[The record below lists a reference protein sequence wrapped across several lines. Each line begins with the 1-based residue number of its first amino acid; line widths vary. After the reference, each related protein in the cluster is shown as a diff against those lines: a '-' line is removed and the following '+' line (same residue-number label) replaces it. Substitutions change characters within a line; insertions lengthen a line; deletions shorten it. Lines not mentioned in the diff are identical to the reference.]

1 MAAALSRM
9 DWSPCGVSADNGPAV
24 RKLSVSSFRNY
35 KNLRLELSRK
45 PIVLTGHNG
54 AGKTNLMEALSFLT
68 PGTGLRKARL
78 SSIDMVSVKN
88 EDQLAEIT
96 DRTHRCLSLIHI

>member
-1 MAAALSRM
+1 MTAALSRM
-9 DWSPCGVSADNGPAV
+9 DLSPSGVFADKGPAV
-24 RKLSVSSFRNY
+24 RKLSVSAFRNY

-54 AGKTNLMEALSFLT
+54 AGKTNLIEALSFLS

-78 SSIDMVSVKN
+78 SNIDMVAVKDQ
-88 EDQLAEIT
+88 DQLAEIT
-96 DRTHRCLSLIHI
+96 QLKHR

>member
-9 DWSPCGVSADNGPAV
+9 DLSPFGVSADSGPAV
-24 RKLSVSSFRNY
+24 RKLSVTAFRNY

-54 AGKTNLMEALSFLT
+54 AGKTNLMEALSFLS

-78 SSIDMVSVKN
+78 SNIDMVSAKN
-88 EDQLAEIT
+88 
-96 DRTHRCLSLIHI
+96 